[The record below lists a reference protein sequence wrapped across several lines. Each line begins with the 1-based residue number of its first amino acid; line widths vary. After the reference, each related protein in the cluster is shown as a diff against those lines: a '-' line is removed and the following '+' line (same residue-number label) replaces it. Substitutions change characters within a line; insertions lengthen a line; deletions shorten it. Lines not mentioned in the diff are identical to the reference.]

1 MLIRKKVEIGDL
13 HYEGLRIEVS
23 NIDSVPKSSLLSFF
37 FSRRV
42 LLRESLSVLL
52 RFYFRF
58 VTLSVHEL
66 NRVGEADEM
75 LLCVLYLLRADLAL
89 LCQLSL

>member
-1 MLIRKKVEIGDL
+1 VEIGDL

-58 VTLSVHEL
+58 VMLSVHEL
-66 NRVGEADEM
+66 NRIGDANEM
-75 LLCVLYLLRADLAL
+75 LSCMLYLLRADLAL
-89 LCQLSL
+89 LCQLS

>member
-1 MLIRKKVEIGDL
+1 MIDPCEEKDFSI
-13 HYEGLRIEVS
+13 YFIEVS

-58 VTLSVHEL
+58 ITLSVHEL
-66 NRVGEADEM
+66 NRIGDVDEM
-75 LLCVLYLLRADLAL
+75 LSCMLYLLRADLAL
-89 LCQLSL
+89 LCQLS

>member
-1 MLIRKKVEIGDL
+1 VTYTMIDPCEEKDFSIYFV
-13 HYEGLRIEVS
+13 EVS

-37 FSRRV
+37 FIRHV

-52 RFYFRF
+52 RSYFRF

-66 NRVGEADEM
+66 NRIGDADEM
-75 LLCVLYLLRADLAL
+75 LSCMLYLLRADLAL
-89 LCQLSL
+89 LCQLS

>member
-1 MLIRKKVEIGDL
+1 VTYTMIDPCEEKDFSIYFV
-13 HYEGLRIEVS
+13 EVS

-42 LLRESLSVLL
+42 LLHESLFVLL
-52 RFYFRF
+52 PSYFRF

-66 NRVGEADEM
+66 NRIGDAYEM
-75 LLCVLYLLRADLAL
+75 LSCMLYLLRVDLAL
-89 LCQLSL
+89 LCQLS